1 VDDTRSCSAHNLS
14 GRAQDL
20 MLQTLLQRRIGL
32 AVVARPLVGCLAWR
46 GETIVDFTWA
56 NPAASGRITRWEASA
71 GETLSDHLYIVM
83 DVTVCGAGGD
93 RSFGSC
99 GPEGSYGR
107 RRRNFQRWPATH
119 RDEDLTTSAAMAV
132 VWAEE
137 PPADEETE
145 TGTASMRR
153 DLHAICDSC
162 VPRSGTPRRAS
173 AVYWW
178 FEEITHLREA
188 CIRARR
194 RYTQSRRRR
203 RGHEAAVAYL
213 YDSYREARRPLKRAI
228 KEAN

>member
-1 VDDTRSCSAHNLS
+1 VD
-14 GRAQDL
+14 
-20 MLQTLLQRRIGL
+20 I
-32 AVVARPLVGCLAWR
+32 
-46 GETIVDFTWA
+46 TWA
-56 NPAASGRITRWEASA
+56 NPAASGRITRWEAPA
-71 GETLSDHLYIVM
+71 EETLSDHLYIVM

-107 RRRNFQRWPATH
+107 RRRNFQRWPATY
-119 RDEDLTTSAAMAV
+119 RDEDLATSATMAV

-137 PPADEETE
+137 PTADEETE

-178 FEEITHLREA
+178 SEEITHLREA
-188 CIRARR
+188 CIRARL
-194 RYTQSRRRR
+194 RYT
-203 RGHEAAVAYL
+203 
-213 YDSYREARRPLKRAI
+213 
-228 KEAN
+228 